1 MGLIVKPTNLT
12 GDKGS
17 ATVQALYDTR
27 ASASFLR
34 REIAERIA
42 TVSALP
48 SAHRFTLGDGK
59 DVLRVQE
66 AVNLDITIDEV
77 TVSFDEVT
85 VSFNVL
91 VVDELGEGMI
101 IGADML
107 QRWKIRLDPEQEE
120 GILTPG

>member
-77 TVSFDEVT
+77 IVF
-85 VSFNVL
+85 FNVL
-91 VVDELGEGMI
+91 VVDELGEEMI

-120 GILTPG
+120 GYIDPRVTRLRL

>member
-59 DVLRVQE
+59 NVLRVQE

-77 TVSFDEVT
+77 IVF
-85 VSFNVL
+85 FNVL
-91 VVDELGEGMI
+91 VVDELGEEMI

-120 GILTPG
+120 GYIDPRVTRLRL

>member
-17 ATVQALYDTR
+17 ATIQALYDTR

-59 DVLRVQE
+59 NVLRVQE

-77 TVSFDEVT
+77 TVSF
-85 VSFNVL
+85 NVL
-91 VVDELGEGMI
+91 VVDELGEEMI
-101 IGADML
+101 NGADML

-120 GILTPG
+120 GYIDPRVTRLRL

>member
-77 TVSFDEVT
+77 TVF
-85 VSFNVL
+85 FNVL
-91 VVDELGEGMI
+91 VVDELGEEMI

-107 QRWKIRLDPEQEE
+107 QRWKIHLDPEQEE
-120 GILTPG
+120 VYIDPRVTRLRL